1 MSSWCMDLLL
11 VKTMRQWGDEE
22 FRVQAFSFV
31 SKIIFSLESIEEE
44 NIVWLKRE
52 LNYLTENLSKLNA
65 VGQ

>member
-1 MSSWCMDLLL
+1 
-11 VKTMRQWGDEE
+11 
-22 FRVQAFSFV
+22 VQAFSFV